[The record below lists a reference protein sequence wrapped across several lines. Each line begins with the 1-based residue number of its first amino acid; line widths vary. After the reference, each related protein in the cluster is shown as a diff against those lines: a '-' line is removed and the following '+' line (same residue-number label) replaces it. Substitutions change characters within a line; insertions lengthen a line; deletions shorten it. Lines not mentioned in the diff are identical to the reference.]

1 MKKTTLTENVK
12 KISAGSLWLFIL
24 SIPFLGIINALYLLA
39 SLTILAAL
47 WLVYKPFEQRISD
60 IQSRLLQ
67 LNTSYI
73 RWSLY
78 SIIAILVLILPFISD
93 PYITNVA
100 TSALTYIVLAL
111 GLNIVVGFA
120 GLLDLGY
127 VAFYA
132 VGAYFYALLS
142 TKAGLS
148 FWAVLPLS
156 AIMAAIFGILLG
168 FPTLRLRGDYLAI
181 VTLGFG
187 EMIRITLNNWDS
199 VTGGPNGIL
208 GIRGPCIPGIS
219 FSQPYHYYYL
229 IIIIGIFTIFAVNRL
244 NNSRI
249 GRAWIAIREDEIA
262 AEAMG
267 INIVKMKL
275 LAFALG
281 AFFAGMAGAFFASKM
296 KFVSPESF
304 TFFES
309 VIILCMVVLGG
320 MGSILGVILGAV
332 VLIILPESLRGFQ
345 NYRMII
351 FGAAMVVM
359 MLFRP
364 QGIIGNI
371 KRRLELHPEDEKIL
385 KQETESFYDVEK
397 K

>member
-1 MKKTTLTENVK
+1 MMADIK
-12 KISAGSLWLFIL
+12 KISLISIWLFGLTLPFVGIANAFYFFIITL
-24 SIPFLGIINALYLLA
+24 FISSIWLLYKAIDIKLPAGIILPEKLKR
-39 SLTILAAL
+39 SLNRKGARITAAAILAIP
-47 WLVYKPFEQRISD
+47 V
-60 IQSRLLQ
+60 LL
-67 LNTSYI
+67 
-73 RWSLY
+73 
-78 SIIAILVLILPFISD
+78 LPFITD
-93 PYITNVA
+93 QYITNVA
-100 TSALTYIVLAL
+100 ITAVAYIALAI

-132 VGAYFYALLS
+132 VGAYLFALLS
-142 TKAGLS
+142 TGAGLS
-148 FWAVLPLS
+148 FWAALPLS
-156 AIMAAIFGILLG
+156 AIVAAIFGVLLG

-199 VTGGPNGIL
+199 LTGGPNGIL
-208 GIRGPCIPGIS
+208 GIPAPSVFGLS
-219 FSQPYHYYYL
+219 LSQPAHYYYL
-229 IIIIGIFTIFAVNRL
+229 IILLVLFTIFAANRL

-281 AFFAGMAGAFFASKM
+281 ASFAGLAGAFFASRM
-296 KFVSPESF
+296 RFVSPESF

-309 VIILCMVVLGG
+309 VIILSMVILGG
-320 MGSILGVILGAV
+320 MGSIPGVILGAV
-332 VLIILPESLRGFQ
+332 VLAILPESLRGFQ

-351 FGAAMVVM
+351 FGSAMVLM

-364 QGIIGNI
+364 QGFIGST
-371 KRRLELHPEDEKIL
+371 RRRFELHPDDEKIL
-385 KQETESFYDVEK
+385 QQETESLYDVEK

>member
-1 MKKTTLTENVK
+1 MTQDIKKWA
-12 KISAGSLWLFIL
+12 IGSLWFFVL
-24 SIPFLGIINALYLLA
+24 SLPFLGLKNALYFIAVLITLA
-39 SLTILAAL
+39 IL
-47 WLVYKPFEQRISD
+47 WLIYKSFEQRILA
-60 IQSRLLQ
+60 IQPKLLQ
-67 LNTSYI
+67 LSAPSI
-73 RWSLY
+73 RWPLY

-199 VTGGPNGIL
+199 VTRGPNGIL
-208 GIRGPCIPGIS
+208 GIARPKMLGFT
-219 FSQPYHYYYL
+219 FSTPIEYYYL
-229 IIIIGIFTIFAVNRL
+229 ILAIVLLTIFVVDRL
-244 NNSRI
+244 NRSRI

-275 LAFALG
+275 LAFA
-281 AFFAGMAGAFFASKM
+281 
-296 KFVSPESF
+296 
-304 TFFES
+304 
-309 VIILCMVVLGG
+309 
-320 MGSILGVILGAV
+320 
-332 VLIILPESLRGFQ
+332 
-345 NYRMII
+345 
-351 FGAAMVVM
+351 
-359 MLFRP
+359 
-364 QGIIGNI
+364 
-371 KRRLELHPEDEKIL
+371 
-385 KQETESFYDVEK
+385 
-397 K
+397 

>member
-1 MKKTTLTENVK
+1 MMANIKKLSL
-12 KISAGSLWLFIL
+12 ISIWLFGLTFPFVGIANAFYFFIITL
-24 SIPFLGIINALYLLA
+24 FISSIWLLYKAMDIKLPAGIILPPRLKRGLDRKGARITA
-39 SLTILAAL
+39 AAILAIPAL
-47 WLVYKPFEQRISD
+47 L
-60 IQSRLLQ
+60 
-67 LNTSYI
+67 
-73 RWSLY
+73 
-78 SIIAILVLILPFISD
+78 LPFFTD
-93 PYITNVA
+93 QYITNVA
-100 TSALTYIVLAL
+100 ITAVAYIALAI

-132 VGAYFYALLS
+132 VGAYLFALLS
-142 TKAGLS
+142 TGAGLS
-148 FWAVLPLS
+148 FWAALPL
-156 AIMAAIFGILLG
+156 AAIVAAAFGVLLG

-199 VTGGPNGIL
+199 LTGGPNGIL
-208 GIRGPCIPGIS
+208 GIAAPSLFGLS
-219 FSQPYHYYYL
+219 LSQPAHYYYL
-229 IIIIGIFTIFAVNRL
+229 IILLVLFTIFAANRL

-281 AFFAGMAGAFFASKM
+281 ASFAGIAGAFFASRM
-296 KFVSPESF
+296 RFVSPESF

-309 VIILCMVVLGG
+309 VIILSMVILGG
-320 MGSILGVILGAV
+320 MGSIPGVILGAV
-332 VLIILPESLRGFQ
+332 VLVILPESLRGFQ

-351 FGAAMVVM
+351 FGSAMVLM
-359 MLFRP
+359 MIFRP
-364 QGIIGNI
+364 QGFIGSTR
-371 KRRLELHPEDEKIL
+371 RRLELHPDDEKIL
-385 KQETESFYDVEK
+385 QQETESLYDVEK
-397 K
+397 R